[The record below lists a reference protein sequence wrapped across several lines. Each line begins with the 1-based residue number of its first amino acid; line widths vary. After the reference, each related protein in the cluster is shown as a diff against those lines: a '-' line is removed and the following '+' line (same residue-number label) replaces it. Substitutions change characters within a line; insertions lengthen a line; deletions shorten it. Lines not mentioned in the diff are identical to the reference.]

1 MKRLQTF
8 LPHWRSLNTG
18 IQSEM
23 KQKLNYSI
31 VYLKG
36 DVRENLCDWLCNARH
51 VILFIIKH
59 TLPSIEFR
67 WWNASAAWKAKREQ
81 ANVATCLLSPDIP
94 DRTCPRSPG
103 GLSFSR
109 VDRDLDPIYPCASAS
124 LPFLLFIFIYVY
136 TCPICRSLTIELI
149 GIYAAIGIIIERP
162 NERRSRKRY
171 DENAC
176 RRSFLFAFTQ

>member
-1 MKRLQTF
+1 MSERICVINYATHDIRYCS
-8 LPHWRSLNTG
+8 LPVTSWWN
-18 IQSEM
+18 IEQISEHT
-23 KQKLNYSI
+23 
-31 VYLKG
+31 V
-36 DVRENLCDWLCNARH
+36 D
-51 VILFIIKH
+51 ILFR
-59 TLPSIEFR
+59 SIEFR

-109 VDRDLDPIYPCASAS
+109 VDRDLNPIYLCVLLLLS
-124 LPFLLFIFIYVY
+124 PFVLFIFHTYAHLARFVD
-136 TCPICRSLTIELI
+136 RLTIELI
-149 GIYAAIGIIIERP
+149 GIYAAIGIINERP

-171 DENAC
+171 DENAF